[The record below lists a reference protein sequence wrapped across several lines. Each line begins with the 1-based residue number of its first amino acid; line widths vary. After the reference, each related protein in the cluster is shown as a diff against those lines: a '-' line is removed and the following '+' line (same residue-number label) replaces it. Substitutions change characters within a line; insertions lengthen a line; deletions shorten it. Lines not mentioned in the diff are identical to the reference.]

1 MAEPDDIEK
10 SHIIQELRA
19 EIVLLEEAIQRSRSL
34 LRRTKALVAAN
45 LSRLGEEAEADP
57 EHHVMDEARGTP
69 Q

>member
-1 MAEPDDIEK
+1 MTGPNDIEK

-19 EIVLLEEAIQRSRSL
+19 EIVLLEETIQRSRSL

-45 LSRLGEEAEADP
+45 LSLLGEGAEADP
-57 EHHVMDEARGTP
+57 EHYSMDEARVKP